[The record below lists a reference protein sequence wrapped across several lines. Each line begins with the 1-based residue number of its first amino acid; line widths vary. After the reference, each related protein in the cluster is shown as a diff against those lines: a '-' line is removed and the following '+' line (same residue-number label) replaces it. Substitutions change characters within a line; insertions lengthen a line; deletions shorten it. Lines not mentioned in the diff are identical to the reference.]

1 MTHDQQTGPAG
12 TAGAVDVTLTPSEHE
27 LARRASA
34 GRRTADASLVAVL
47 SSVVVIGGLMVVVGT
62 SKGWPTVQATFFDL
76 SYGLEVLPDIWDGF
90 LLNLRLAAIAI
101 ACIAVLSMVIA
112 LVRTSTA
119 PALAP
124 LRILATVYVDLFR
137 GIPLLLVLLLIGFG
151 VPALQLTDTP
161 PPSVNVLGTAAVV
174 LTYSAYVAEVIR
186 SGILSVHPSQRA
198 AARSLGLSQA
208 QTMRHVVLPQA
219 IRRVVP
225 PLLNDLVAL
234 LKDIGLV
241 SILGARDAIRNAQ
254 IETSTTFNYTPY
266 IVASIL
272 FLLVTIPLTRL
283 TDRVLERS
291 IARQN
296 ASGTA

>member
-1 MTHDQQTGPAG
+1 MTNDQQTGPAG
-12 TAGAVDVTLTPSEHE
+12 TAGPVWTPSEHE
-27 LARRASA
+27 LSRRAV
-34 GRRTADASLVAVL
+34 RRAQDRRRMLVAVL

-101 ACIAVLSMVIA
+101 VCIALLSMVIA

-161 PPSVNVLGTAAVV
+161 PSVNVLGTAAVV

-198 AARSLGLSQA
+198 AARSLGLSQP

-283 TDRVLERS
+283 TDRVLEKS

>member
-1 MTHDQQTGPAG
+1 MQTGPADQ
-12 TAGAVDVTLTPSEHE
+12 AGPVWTPSDAE
-27 LARRASA
+27 LERRRV
-34 GRRTADASLVAVL
+34 RRSQDRRRMLVAVL
-47 SSVVVIGGLMVVVGT
+47 SSVVVIGGLVVVVAT
-62 SKGWPTVQATFFDL
+62 SKGWPVVQETFFNL
-76 SYGLEVLPDIWDGF
+76 SYGIEVLPDIWDGF
-90 LLNLRLAAIAI
+90 KLNLTLAAIAVV
-101 ACIAVLSMVIA
+101 CIAVLSMVVA

-151 VPALQLTDTP
+151 VPALQLTET

-208 QTMRHVVLPQA
+208 QTMRFVVMPQA
-219 IRRVVP
+219 LRRVVP

-254 IETSTTFNYTPY
+254 IETATSFNYTPY

-296 ASGTA
+296 AQGTA

>member
-1 MTHDQQTGPAG
+1 VTNDQQTGPAG
-12 TAGAVDVTLTPSEHE
+12 TAGPVWTPSEHE
-27 LARRASA
+27 LSRRAVRRA
-34 GRRTADASLVAVL
+34 QDRRRTLVAVL

-101 ACIAVLSMVIA
+101 VCIALLSMVIA

-151 VPALQLTDTP
+151 VPALQLTDT

-283 TDRVLERS
+283 TDRVLEKS

>member
-1 MTHDQQTGPAG
+1 MTNDQQTGPAG
-12 TAGAVDVTLTPSEHE
+12 TAGPVWTPSEHE
-27 LARRASA
+27 LSRRAVRRA
-34 GRRTADASLVAVL
+34 QDRRRTLVAVL

-101 ACIAVLSMVIA
+101 VCIALLSMVIA

-151 VPALQLTDTP
+151 VPALQLTDT

-283 TDRVLERS
+283 TDRVLEKS

>member
-12 TAGAVDVTLTPSEHE
+12 TAGPVWTPSEHE
-27 LARRASA
+27 LSRRAVRRA
-34 GRRTADASLVAVL
+34 QDRRRTLVAVL

-101 ACIAVLSMVIA
+101 VCIALLSMVIA

-151 VPALQLTDTP
+151 VPALQLTDT

-283 TDRVLERS
+283 TDRVLEKS

>member
-1 MTHDQQTGPAG
+1 MTNDQQTGPAG
-12 TAGAVDVTLTPSEHE
+12 TAGPVWTPSEHE
-27 LARRASA
+27 LSRRAV
-34 GRRTADASLVAVL
+34 RRAQDRRRVLVAVL
-47 SSVVVIGGLMVVVGT
+47 SSVVVIGGLVLVVVT
-62 SKGWPTVQATFFDL
+62 SKGWPVVQETFFDL

-90 LLNLRLAAIAI
+90 LLNLRLAAIAVV
-101 ACIAVLSMVIA
+101 CIALLSMVIA

-161 PPSVNVLGTAAVV
+161 PSVNVLGTTAVV

-283 TDRVLERS
+283 TDRVLEKS

-296 ASGTA
+296 ANGTA

>member
-1 MTHDQQTGPAG
+1 MTNDQQTGPAG
-12 TAGAVDVTLTPSEHE
+12 TAGPVWTPSEHE
-27 LARRASA
+27 LSRRAVRRA
-34 GRRTADASLVAVL
+34 QDRRRTLVAVL
-47 SSVVVIGGLMVVVGT
+47 SSVVVIGGLMLVVGT

-101 ACIAVLSMVIA
+101 VCIALLSMVIA

-151 VPALQLTDTP
+151 VPALQLTDT

-283 TDRVLERS
+283 TDRVLEKS

>member
-12 TAGAVDVTLTPSEHE
+12 TAGPVWAPSEHE
-27 LARRASA
+27 LARRAV
-34 GRRTADASLVAVL
+34 RRAQDRRRMLVAVL

-62 SKGWPTVQATFFDL
+62 SKGWPVVQETFFNL

-90 LLNLRLAAIAI
+90 LLNLRLAAIAVV
-101 ACIAVLSMVIA
+101 CIAVLSMVIA

-151 VPALQLTDTP
+151 VPALQLTDT

-254 IETSTTFNYTPY
+254 IETATTFNYTPY

-296 ASGTA
+296 ANGTA

>member
-1 MTHDQQTGPAG
+1 MQTGPADQ
-12 TAGAVDVTLTPSEHE
+12 AGPVWTPSDAE
-27 LARRASA
+27 LERRRV
-34 GRRTADASLVAVL
+34 RRSQDRRRMLVAVL
-47 SSVVVIGGLMVVVGT
+47 SSVVVIGGLVVVVAT
-62 SKGWPTVQATFFDL
+62 SKGWPVVQETFLNL
-76 SYGLEVLPDIWDGF
+76 SYGIEVLPDIWDGF
-90 LLNLRLAAIAI
+90 KLNLTLAAIAVV
-101 ACIAVLSMVIA
+101 CIAVLSMVVA

-151 VPALQLTDTP
+151 VPALQLTET

-208 QTMRHVVLPQA
+208 QTMRFVVMPQA
-219 IRRVVP
+219 LRRVVP

-254 IETSTTFNYTPY
+254 IETATSFNYTPY

-296 ASGTA
+296 AQGTA